1 MQQLL
6 RHISLSLTVLLAP
19 GMLSAGVVPRHLRC
33 QYQVNPLA
41 IDTCRPRL
49 DWILAGEPGERGQR
63 QTAYQVLVAGSLDAL
78 RKDQGDLW
86 DSGRAASDQ
95 SIQIVYAGKPLASR
109 TQCHWKVRVWDQDG
123 KPSPWSEPARWTTG
137 LLRGEDWKGKWLST
151 SSRATDGL
159 PIFRRNFR
167 VAGPVRRATAYVCGL
182 GFYELRLNGRKVGDR
197 QLEPGWTNYRKTCL
211 YSAYDVT
218 DQIVQ
223 GQNGIGVLLGNG
235 MYNVTGGRYVKFL
248 GSFGP
253 PKFILQLHLEYA
265 DGTLSLLASDGSW
278 RCASGPV
285 RFSCIYGGEDY
296 DARKEIPGW
305 DQGDFD
311 DSAWQKV
318 QVVDG
323 PGGKLAVGEAPPI
336 KVMQEFPTVKV
347 SRPRPGVAVYDLG
360 QNFSGRPRLTVRG
373 PAGAT
378 VKMIPGELLD
388 DEGLVSQ
395 RSSGGPVWFS
405 YTLKG
410 QGTEVWQPR
419 FSYTG
424 FRYVQ
429 VEGASPASAA
439 DAAGPRVVDLSGQ
452 FLHASAATVGSF
464 SCSNPTVNRI
474 HRLIDAAI
482 LSNLQSV
489 LTDCPHRE
497 KLGWLEVSHLL
508 AGGIMF
514 NYDAAGFYHKITG
527 DMREAHLENG
537 MVPDIAPEYTVF
549 GGGFRDSPEWGSA
562 YVICPW
568 WVYQMYGDTSLLADH
583 YDGMKRYVAYLG
595 GTSKDH
601 IVSHGLGDWYDV
613 GRDAPGESQLTSK
626 GLTATAIYYYDLE
639 ILRQAA
645 ALLGRQDDAGRYD
658 DLAKQVRAAFN
669 QRFFRYGDGK
679 YDRNSQTANAMPL
692 VLGLADEGQRAALV
706 ENLVGNIRR
715 HGNHVTAGD
724 VGFVFLVRALT
735 EAGRSD
741 VLYDMVCQA
750 KGPGYVDQLNQGAT
764 SLTEAWDANPASSQN
779 HCMLGHAEEWFY
791 RGLAGINPDPA
802 APGFKQIIFRPQVVG
817 DLTSVEASYD
827 SVHGRI
833 ESRWRRQGD
842 RLTLD
847 VTVPANT
854 TALVYVPAKCTADV
868 TEGGKPT
875 RQAPCVKLLRL
886 ARRAAVYQVGSGSY
900 SFGSRIPN

>member
-1 MQQLL
+1 
-6 RHISLSLTVLLAP
+6 
-19 GMLSAGVVPRHLRC
+19 
-33 QYQVNPLA
+33 
-41 IDTCRPRL
+41 
-49 DWILAGEPGERGQR
+49 
-63 QTAYQVLVAGSLDAL
+63 
-78 RKDQGDLW
+78 
-86 DSGRAASDQ
+86 
-95 SIQIVYAGKPLASR
+95 
-109 TQCHWKVRVWDQDG
+109 
-123 KPSPWSEPARWTTG
+123 
-137 LLRGEDWKGKWLST
+137 
-151 SSRATDGL
+151 
-159 PIFRRNFR
+159 
-167 VAGPVRRATAYVCGL
+167 
-182 GFYELRLNGRKVGDR
+182 
-197 QLEPGWTNYRKTCL
+197 
-211 YSAYDVT
+211 
-218 DQIVQ
+218 
-223 GQNGIGVLLGNG
+223 
-235 MYNVTGGRYVKFL
+235 
-248 GSFGP
+248 
-253 PKFILQLHLEYA
+253 
-265 DGTLSLLASDGSW
+265 
-278 RCASGPV
+278 
-285 RFSCIYGGEDY
+285 
-296 DARKEIPGW
+296 
-305 DQGDFD
+305 
-311 DSAWQKV
+311 
-318 QVVDG
+318 
-323 PGGKLAVGEAPPI
+323 
-336 KVMQEFPTVKV
+336 
-347 SRPRPGVAVYDLG
+347 
-360 QNFSGRPRLTVRG
+360 
-373 PAGAT
+373 
-378 VKMIPGELLD
+378 
-388 DEGLVSQ
+388 
-395 RSSGGPVWFS
+395 
-405 YTLKG
+405 
-410 QGTEVWQPR
+410 
-419 FSYTG
+419 
-424 FRYVQ
+424 
-429 VEGASPASAA
+429 
-439 DAAGPRVVDLSGQ
+439 
-452 FLHASAATVGSF
+452 
-464 SCSNPTVNRI
+464 
-474 HRLIDAAI
+474 
-482 LSNLQSV
+482 
-489 LTDCPHRE
+489 
-497 KLGWLEVSHLL
+497 
-508 AGGIMF
+508 
-514 NYDAAGFYHKITG
+514 
-527 DMREAHLENG
+527 
-537 MVPDIAPEYTVF
+537 
-549 GGGFRDSPEWGSA
+549 
-562 YVICPW
+562 
-568 WVYQMYGDTSLLADH
+568 
-583 YDGMKRYVAYLG
+583 MKRYVAYLG